1 MNTTFDWLR
10 TKLAQD
16 YSLDTTALVPGAA
29 LEALGLDS
37 LAVAEL
43 LFNVED
49 KFHIKISS
57 ESAPL
62 ATLGDV
68 ARFIDEQIA
77 RQHSPDATSGIA
89 SKQASP

>member
-16 YSLDTTALVPGAA
+16 YSLDAAALVPDAA
-29 LEALGLDS
+29 LETLGLDS

-49 KFHIKISS
+49 EFHIKMPT
-57 ESAPL
+57 ETVPL

-77 RQHSPDATSGIA
+77 QQHPAEATPGIVSAHA
-89 SKQASP
+89 SS

>member
-10 TKLAQD
+10 TTLAQD
-16 YSLDTTALVPGAA
+16 YSLDSAALVPGAA
-29 LEALGLDS
+29 LETLGLDS

-49 KFHIKISS
+49 QFHIKVSS
-57 ESAPL
+57 ETVPL
-62 ATLGDV
+62 GTLGDV

-77 RQHSPDATSGIA
+77 QQHATDPTPGFDSTH
-89 SKQASP
+89 ASP